1 MGHNRVLRP
10 VQGVKPNPVP
20 PGAGRPGR
28 RALLTPAGGLT
39 SAEGADKV
47 LRAKLSPFAGDC
59 CEEGSITEQV
69 MTGSPT
75 ALANSLSLYS
85 VPDLPAGRQLLLPVR
100 ACASP
105 EQARRTEQASAPT
118 PPAMNAVTSPPLRC
132 AC

>member
-1 MGHNRVLRP
+1 MGHNRVLRT

-59 CEEGSITEQV
+59 CEEGSISRAGDDRQSH
-69 MTGSPT
+69 SPGKL
-75 ALANSLSLYS
+75 ALI
-85 VPDLPAGRQLLLPVR
+85 VF
-100 ACASP
+100 C
-105 EQARRTEQASAPT
+105 T
-118 PPAMNAVTSPPLRC
+118 
-132 AC
+132 